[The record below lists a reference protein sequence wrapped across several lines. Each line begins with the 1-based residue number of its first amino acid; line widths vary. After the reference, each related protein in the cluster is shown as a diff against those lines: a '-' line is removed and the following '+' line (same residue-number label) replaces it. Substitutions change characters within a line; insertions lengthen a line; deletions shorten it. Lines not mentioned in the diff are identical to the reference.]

1 MIEILEG
8 IARDE
13 SVNPT
18 ARVTSIRALRQI
30 EQDRGSD
37 ELADELERRS
47 AVAVAIG
54 SSATATWNAVH
65 RRSQPQRR
73 AAPVMAWAYPRSAA
87 ADVSAWYPNR

>member
-1 MIEILEG
+1 MRTAEMIEILEG

-37 ELADELERRS
+37 QLAEELERLLDHDE
-47 AVAVAIG
+47 G
-54 SSATATWNAVH
+54 N
-65 RRSQPQRR
+65 
-73 AAPVMAWAYPRSAA
+73 
-87 ADVSAWYPNR
+87 